1 MAKEKITDENENAL
15 NEEVVN
21 ETDNNEA
28 AEVSVAN
35 EENDSFATSEIE
47 VNEYNSEVSVET
59 EKPGKAKKSP
69 QNSCRKLCHLPEQYS
84 GHHHYLYSDSAHY
97 GTILCRNLFCKRK
110 R

>member
-59 EKPGKAKKSP
+59 ERSTEAWRCCIASLWK
-69 QNSCRKLCHLPEQYS
+69 
-84 GHHHYLYSDSAHY
+84 
-97 GTILCRNLFCKRK
+97 
-110 R
+110 